1 MKLRCEFNGITTL
14 KRNGFGYDW
23 LKRFHDKPFKSKIK
37 DFVFQLTASE
47 HYYCY
52 LSNLNLNV
60 KICSGVGKKNVND

>member
-37 DFVFQLTASE
+37 DFVFSTHCLRALLL
-47 HYYCY
+47 
-52 LSNLNLNV
+52 LSF
-60 KICSGVGKKNVND
+60 